1 MVKQPREVKLSYS
14 EFLSHENK
22 KLKNH
27 LEEVKFNSLSLIQ
40 KLDISK
46 KENLKKLIEVVS
58 VSHDFGKFS
67 DYFQEKVRKNSSE
80 ERYERHGLISSLF
93 GLFLT
98 EKFEFK
104 DVDKGFVNAVVFNS
118 IKHHHGDLENLE
130 KTIKYETES
139 KESSFKDARKIF
151 ENIKKHKTKVNRIY
165 NLLLE
170 TEGIDY
176 LKEFESYLG
185 KINDRKRDNK
195 IIIPDLIRFTE
206 FNDDVFYFYLFN
218 LVYSILLESDK
229 KSASEVEKTKEDY
242 SHPTEMLKYYKER
255 FDQTNEFNKVRET
268 IYQETIE
275 NLDMALKESNKR
287 FFEIDAPTGS
297 GKTLTLLGNSLKL
310 RNHLRESE
318 NKNPSIIY
326 ALPYIS
332 IIEQN
337 YKVFKKVLET
347 RYNKI
352 GNDKLLEHHH
362 LSNEIFT
369 KSRDEEL
376 SYDKSSFLIENW
388 YSDIVVTTFFQVFK
402 SVFTNKNHLLKKY
415 NKLTNSII
423 LIDEIQAIP
432 PSLITPIRDCFK
444 ILTEKFDSYIILA
457 TATQPKLN
465 QSNERKEKRLDSIKL
480 FSSRDSS
487 SLSNKKI
494 NKFFNRYKIKT
505 NLINEKTNL
514 DELYDLIKQDSNFDN
529 LMVVLNTIDSTKDLF
544 SKFNDENDFED
555 FEKIYLSTNIP
566 PRERLERIE
575 KAKDYIDNDKK
586 FVLVTTQLIE
596 AGVDISVDKI
606 YRDLA
611 PLDNLV
617 QTAGRTNRNNEKD
630 FSDVHV
636 LNLVD
641 EENKDYPFSKYIY
654 DKILL
659 EKTRKFLKKKNKF
672 SERELVEEYLSNYF
686 EEVVDD
692 KAQGVKTTTS
702 GNEIDLNQEIKNL
715 NYRTIEN
722 HFKLIEDDLPEV
734 SIFVLD
740 DGNSKELWE
749 KYTDIFNRDIESFE
763 EYLDRRE
770 EFSKIKKEFNRQIVT
785 LKVKSREELV
795 DFKSKMGVESGC
807 EVDKLECN
815 GVICLDTESDFYNEQ
830 TGVQFDEGKKD
841 IFQI

>member
-1 MVKQPREVKLSYS
+1 MSYS
-14 EFLSHENK
+14 RFLSHENK
-22 KLKNH
+22 KLKDH
-27 LEEVKFNSLSLIQ
+27 LEEVKSNSFSIIDN
-40 KLDISK
+40 LDISK
-46 KENLKKLIEVVS
+46 KEDLERVIKIVS

-67 DYFQEKVRKNSSE
+67 DYFQKKIRNNSSE
-80 ERYERHGLISSLF
+80 EKYERHGLISSLF
-93 GLFLT
+93 GLFLA
-98 EKFEFK
+98 ERFEF
-104 DVDKGFVNAVVFNS
+104 DEIERGFVNAVVFNS

-130 KTIKYETES
+130 KTIKYETDS
-139 KESSFKDARKIF
+139 KESSYKDTRKIY
-151 ENIKKHKTKVNRIY
+151 ENIEKHKPRVNKIY

-170 TEGIDY
+170 TKDIDY
-176 LKEFESYLG
+176 LEEFKDYLG
-185 KINDRKRDNK
+185 KITAQKKDNE
-195 IIIPDLIRFTE
+195 IIIPGLVRFTE
-206 FNDDVFYFYLFN
+206 FNDDIFYFYLFN

-242 SHPTEMLKYYKER
+242 SYPIEMLESYKKG
-255 FDQTNEFNKVRET
+255 FDQTDEFNKVREA
-268 IYQETIE
+268 IYQETAE
-275 NLDMALKESNKR
+275 NLEAALKESNDR

-297 GKTLTLLGNSLKL
+297 GKTLTLLGNALKL
-310 RNHLRESE
+310 RNHLKESE
-318 NKNPSIIY
+318 NKEPSIIY

-337 YKVFKKVLET
+337 YEVFKNVLNT
-347 RYNKI
+347 RYDEIDN
-352 GNDKLLEHHH
+352 NKLLEHHH
-362 LSNEIFT
+362 LSNEVFN
-369 KSRDEEL
+369 KDGEEL
-376 SYDKSSFLIENW
+376 GYDKSSFLIENW

-402 SVFTNKNHLLKKY
+402 SIFTNKNHLLKKY

-465 QSNERKEKRLDSIKL
+465 STNEQKEKRLDSTKL
-480 FSSRDSS
+480 FSPRDYS

-494 NKFFNRYKIKT
+494 NKFFNRYKVKT

-514 DELYDLIKQDSNFDN
+514 EELYDLINHDSGFDN
-529 LMVVLNTIDSTKDLF
+529 LMVVLNTIDSTKKLF
-544 SKFNDENDFED
+544 SKFNKKNDFNG
-555 FEKIYLSTNIP
+555 FEIIYLSTNIP
-566 PRERLERIE
+566 PGERLERIK
-575 KAKDYIDNDKK
+575 KAKDYIGNNKK
-586 FVLVTTQLIE
+586 FILITTQLIE

-630 FSDVHV
+630 FSEIHI

-641 EENKDYPFSKYIY
+641 KENNDYPFSKYIY
-654 DKILL
+654 GEILL
-659 EKTRKFLKKKNKF
+659 EKTRKFLKKKNEF
-672 SERELVEEYLSNYF
+672 SERELVEEYLPNYF
-686 EEVVDD
+686 GEVVDD

-722 HFKLIEDDLPEV
+722 HFKLIEDNLPEV

-740 DGNSKELWE
+740 DTKSRNLWE
-749 KYTDIFNRDIESFE
+749 RYIDIFSRGIGSFE
-763 EYLDRRE
+763 DYLERKK
-770 EFSKIKKEFNRQIVT
+770 EFSKIKKDFNRQVVT
-785 LKVKSREELV
+785 LKVNSKQELV
-795 DFKSKMGVESGC
+795 DFKSKVGVESDQNIGT
-807 EVDKLECN
+807 VECN
-815 GVICLDTESDFYNEQ
+815 GIICLDAESGFYDEQ
-830 TGVQFDEGKKD
+830 TGVQFDLEKKD